1 MNMQQAIAAVTD
13 RQDLS
18 QAQMQAVMNLIMTGE
33 ATQAQV
39 GGFLVGLR
47 MKGETVDEITG
58 AVMVAMRALS
68 NAGVQRPKVTMSST
82 PAALVVTALAYLTS
96 RQAVPLLQR
105 QQGAQVAKHGNRSI
119 SSKEWQLRP
128 YLKRPVSTSC
138 LKPSQVELCI
148 ASTRCGLYV
157 CSGAP

>member
-47 MKGETVDEITG
+47 MKG
-58 AVMVAMRALS
+58 
-68 NAGVQRPKVTMSST
+68 
-82 PAALVVTALAYLTS
+82 
-96 RQAVPLLQR
+96 
-105 QQGAQVAKHGNRSI
+105 
-119 SSKEWQLRP
+119 
-128 YLKRPVSTSC
+128 
-138 LKPSQVELCI
+138 
-148 ASTRCGLYV
+148 
-157 CSGAP
+157 